1 MTGGVGNHAGSPN
14 FLCGK
19 EQGRV
24 EGGWEGAEETSMNQ
38 TWLAGQCPIDGVS
51 GDFS

>member
-1 MTGGVGNHAGSPN
+1 VTGGVGNHAGSPN

-24 EGGWEGAEETSMNQ
+24 EGAGDSWEGAAEQFTRFI
-38 TWLAGQCPIDGVS
+38 LR
-51 GDFS
+51 